1 MITRNVSSKNPDL
14 VVILREDGGR
24 FVSRLSITSP
34 SCVALTEPLVVVQL
48 VSQDV
53 VAFSVVCKVVATSTG
68 PVVVL
73 RSARAS
79 GHRCWGDVSV
89 AHLD

>member
-68 PVVVL
+68 TGC
-73 RSARAS
+73 RFAFGEGIWAS
-79 GHRCWGDVSV
+79 LLG
-89 AHLD
+89 